1 MAVIWLFY
9 MLQYGCY
16 MGVIW
21 MFTMKEIKNPAV
33 TGSQASLISRIER
46 FQGTFEATWF
56 QRPALVENLKQ
67 ASIITSSGAST
78 RIEGAILSDEQ
89 VRELVEKGCRITD
102 ISSRSEREVAGY
114 VEALNYIY
122 DNFEK
127 LTISEKTIR
136 ELHQLLTSKLTEDQL
151 PSKQRG
157 AYKDIINDVVE
168 IDSTTGEVIRTWFK
182 TTPPGPATQAAMTGL
197 VSGYNELVSGDESH
211 PLIVIGGFIVHFLA
225 IHPFRDGNGRLSRLL
240 TTLLLLRHGYR
251 WAQYSSHE
259 KIVEDNKESYYVSLR
274 NTQSTL
280 EATQPEYGEWLDFFL
295 KTVSIQADYLNNK
308 MTKEPPAGVMN
319 ANEKHIFQVIE
330 GAGTCKIAY
339 ILENTDMT
347 RSGTKTLLKR
357 LVDKGIIQKQG
368 RGKGTTYQI
377 TTSTKNQL

>member
-1 MAVIWLFY
+1 
-9 MLQYGCY
+9 
-16 MGVIW
+16 
-21 MFTMKEIKNPAV
+21 MKNIKHLII
-33 TGSQASLISRIER
+33 TGYHTSLISRIER
-46 FQGTFEATWF
+46 FQGAFEATRF
-56 QRPALVENLKQ
+56 QRPVLVGNLKQ

-78 RIEGAILSDEQ
+78 RIEGAILTDEQ
-89 VRELVEKGCRITD
+89 VRELVEKGCKITD

-122 DNFEK
+122 DNFAK
-127 LTISEKTIR
+127 LRISEKTIR
-136 ELHQLLTSKLTEDQL
+136 ELHQLLTNKLTEDQL

-157 AYKDIINDVVE
+157 AYKDVINDVVE
-168 IDSTTGEVIRTWFK
+168 IDSSTGEVIRTWFK

-197 VSGYNELVSGDESH
+197 ISGYNELVSGDDCH

-251 WAQYSSHE
+251 WVQYSSHE
-259 KIVEDNKESYYVSLR
+259 KIIEDNKESYYVSLR

-280 EATQPEYGEWLDFFL
+280 ETAQPDYEYWLNLFL
-295 KTVSIQADYLNNK
+295 KTVSIQADFLNSK
-308 MTKEPPAGVMN
+308 IIKESPAGVMN

-330 GAGTCKIAY
+330 SVGECKIAY

-347 RSGTKTLLKR
+347 RSGLKTLLKR
-357 LVDKGIIQKQG
+357 LVDKGIIRQLG

-377 TTSTKNQL
+377 TDSTKNQV

>member
-1 MAVIWLFY
+1 MAVIGLFY
-9 MLQYGCY
+9 VLKYGCF

-21 MFTMKEIKNPAV
+21 MFTMKKIKNPAI
-33 TGSQASLISRIER
+33 TSSQASLISRIER

-89 VRELVEKGCRITD
+89 VRELVQKGCRITD

-114 VEALNYIY
+114 VEALNYVY
-122 DNFEK
+122 DHFEN
-127 LTISEKTIR
+127 LAISEKTIR
-136 ELHQLLTSKLTEDQL
+136 ELHQLLTNKLTEDQL

-157 AYKDIINDVVE
+157 AYKDITNDVVE
-168 IDSTTGEVIRTWFK
+168 IDNATGEVIRTWFK

-197 VSGYNELVSGDESH
+197 ISGYNELVSGDECH
-211 PLIVIGGFIVHFLA
+211 PLIVVGGFIVHFLA

-259 KIVEDNKESYYVSLR
+259 KVVEDNKESYYVSLR

-280 EATQPEYGEWLDFFL
+280 ETAQPEYGYWLNFFL
-295 KTVSIQADYLNNK
+295 KTVSIQADFLHSK
-308 MTKEPPAGVMN
+308 IIKETPAGAMN

-330 GAGTCKIAY
+330 GAGECKIAY

-347 RSGTKTLLKR
+347 RSGLKTLLKR
-357 LVDKGIIQKQG
+357 LVDKGIIRKQG
-368 RGKGTTYQI
+368 QGKGTTYRINNSRKKQI
-377 TTSTKNQL
+377 

>member
-1 MAVIWLFY
+1 MFY
-9 MLQYGCY
+9 VLKYGC
-16 MGVIW
+16 
-21 MFTMKEIKNPAV
+21 FTDVFRMLSMKKIKNQTV
-33 TGSQASLISRIER
+33 TGYHTSLISRIER
-46 FQGTFEATWF
+46 FQGAFEATRF
-56 QRPALVENLKQ
+56 QRPVLVGNLKQ

-78 RIEGAILSDEQ
+78 RIEGAILTDEQ
-89 VRELVEKGCRITD
+89 VRELVEKGCKITD

-122 DNFEK
+122 DNFAK

-136 ELHQLLTSKLTEDQL
+136 ELHQLLTNKLTEDQL

-157 AYKDIINDVVE
+157 AYKDVINDVVE
-168 IDSTTGEVIRTWFK
+168 IDSSTGEVIRTWFK

-197 VSGYNELVSGDESH
+197 ISGYNELVSGDDCH

-251 WAQYSSHE
+251 WVQYSSHE
-259 KIVEDNKESYYVSLR
+259 KIIEDNKESYYVSLR

-280 EATQPEYGEWLDFFL
+280 ETAQPDYEYWLNLFL
-295 KTVSIQADYLNNK
+295 KTVSIQADFLNSK
-308 MTKEPPAGVMN
+308 IIKESPAGVMN

-330 GAGTCKIAY
+330 SVGECKIAY

-347 RSGTKTLLKR
+347 RSGLKTLLKR
-357 LVDKGIIQKQG
+357 LVDKGIIRQLG

-377 TTSTKNQL
+377 TDSTKNQI

>member
-1 MAVIWLFY
+1 MGAFW
-9 MLQYGCY
+9 MLA
-16 MGVIW
+16 
-21 MFTMKEIKNPAV
+21 MKKINHLAI
-33 TGSQASLISRIER
+33 TGYQASLISRIER

-56 QRPALVENLKQ
+56 QRPALVESLKQ

-78 RIEGAILSDEQ
+78 RIEGAVLSDEQ

-114 VEALNYIY
+114 VQALNYIY

-136 ELHQLLTSKLTEDQL
+136 ELHQLLTNKLTEDQL

-168 IDSTTGEVIRTWFK
+168 IDSATGEVIRTWFK
-182 TTPPGPATQAAMTGL
+182 TTLPGPATQAAMTGL
-197 VSGYNELVSGDESH
+197 VSGYNELVSGDECH

-251 WAQYSSHE
+251 WAQYASHE
-259 KIVEDNKESYYVSLR
+259 KIVEDNKERYYVSLR

-280 EATQPEYGEWLDFFL
+280 EAAQPEYGDWLDFFL
-295 KTVSIQADYLNNK
+295 TTLSIQADYLNSTI
-308 MTKEPPAGVMN
+308 MKEAPVGVMN
-319 ANEKHIFQVIE
+319 ANEKHVFQVIE
-330 GAGTCKIAY
+330 GVGECKIAY

-347 RSGTKTLLKR
+347 RSGLKTLLKR
-357 LVDKGIIQKQG
+357 LVDKGVIRKQG
-368 RGKGTTYQI
+368 RGKGTTYQ
-377 TTSTKNQL
+377 TTAGIMKQIRKG